1 MSGGAEM
8 PCSPFYEVKYM
19 ARLSF
24 RPATL
29 RKKSAHYATRS
40 GIQNSDEAIKGLGG
54 FIKLLSDMEKK
65 GETKAHRTG
74 EIKLPG
80 GKAMYGFSVKIG
92 GEGNPTLEHFG
103 NIVRETEKGPVI
115 DKEREPVVDV
125 HEEEDRIEVL
135 AELPGVMEK
144 TITHVIKDDV
154 LILNAGGN
162 GRKYCKEVL
171 LPAKASVLKTSYKNG
186 IYRLI
191 LKKEK
196 VGRL

>member
-1 MSGGAEM
+1 
-8 PCSPFYEVKYM
+8 M
-19 ARLSF
+19 ARLSL

-29 RKKSAHYATRS
+29 RKKSAHYAAGS
-40 GIQNSDEAIKGLGG
+40 GIKNTDEAIEGLGG
-54 FIKLLSDMEKK
+54 FLKLLSDMEKK
-65 GETKAHRTG
+65 GEDEAHRAG
-74 EIKLPG
+74 EIELPG

-92 GEGNPTLEHFG
+92 GEGIPKMEHFG

-115 DKEREPVVDV
+115 EKEREPVVDV

-154 LILNAGGN
+154 LILNAGSE
-162 GRKYCKEVL
+162 GRKYYKEVV
-171 LPAKASVLKTSYKNG
+171 LPACASVLKTSYKNG

-191 LKKEK
+191 LKKETAGK
-196 VGRL
+196 

>member
-1 MSGGAEM
+1 
-8 PCSPFYEVKYM
+8 M

-29 RKKSAHYATRS
+29 RKKSAQYTARS
-40 GIQNSDEAIKGLGG
+40 GIKNADEALKGLGG
-54 FIKLLSDMEKK
+54 FLEILSDMEKK
-65 GETKAHRTG
+65 GEDKAEGTG
-74 EIKLPG
+74 EIKFPG
-80 GKAMYGFSVKIG
+80 GKAMYGYSVKIG
-92 GEGNPTLEHFG
+92 GEGIPEMEHFG
-103 NIVRETEKGPVI
+103 NIVRKTENGPVI
-115 DKEREPVVDV
+115 QKEREPVVDV

-144 TITHVIKDDV
+144 TITHEIKDDV

-162 GRKYCKEVL
+162 GRKYCKEVQ

-191 LKKEK
+191 LKKETAGK
-196 VGRL
+196 

>member
-1 MSGGAEM
+1 M
-8 PCSPFYEVKYM
+8 P
-19 ARLSF
+19 RLSF
-24 RPATL
+24 RPSTL
-29 RKKSAHYATRS
+29 RKKSAQYAVKS
-40 GIQNSDEAIKGLGG
+40 GIKNADDALKGLSG
-54 FIKLLSDMEKK
+54 FLDIVSDMEKK
-65 GETKAHRTG
+65 GEDKAERIG
-74 EIKLPG
+74 EINLPG

-92 GEGNPTLEHFG
+92 GEGIPKMEHFG

-115 DKEREPVVDV
+115 EKEREPVVDV

-144 TITHVIKDDV
+144 TITHEIKDDV

-162 GRKYCKEVL
+162 GRKYCKEVV

-191 LKKEK
+191 LIKEK
-196 VGRL
+196 AGT

>member
-1 MSGGAEM
+1 
-8 PCSPFYEVKYM
+8 M
-19 ARLSF
+19 ARLSL

-29 RKKSAHYATRS
+29 RKKSAHYPVRS
-40 GIQNSDEAIKGLGG
+40 NIKNADEALKGLGG
-54 FIKLLSDMEKK
+54 FLELLTDMEKK
-65 GETKAHRTG
+65 GEEKAKRTG

-92 GEGNPTLEHFG
+92 DEGIPALTHFG
-103 NIVRETEKGPVI
+103 NIVRETEKGPVVE
-115 DKEREPVVDV
+115 KEREPVVDI
-125 HEEEDRIEVL
+125 HEEEDRIEVI

-144 TITHVIKDDV
+144 TITHEIKDGV
-154 LILNAGGN
+154 LILNAGGD
-162 GRKYCKEVL
+162 GRKYCKEVV

-196 VGRL
+196 AGK

>member
-1 MSGGAEM
+1 
-8 PCSPFYEVKYM
+8 M

-29 RKKSAHYATRS
+29 RKKSAHYSARS
-40 GIQNSDEAIKGLGG
+40 SVIKNTDEALKGLGG
-54 FIKLLSDMEKK
+54 FLELLSDMEKK
-65 GETKAHRTG
+65 GEDKTQRTG

-92 GEGNPTLEHFG
+92 GEGIPKLEHFG
-103 NIVRETEKGPVI
+103 NIVRETENGAVI
-115 DKEREPVVDV
+115 QKEREPVVDV

-144 TITHVIKDDV
+144 TITHEIKDDV

-162 GRKYCKEVL
+162 GRKYCKEVQ

-191 LKKEK
+191 LKKETAGK
-196 VGRL
+196 

>member
-1 MSGGAEM
+1 M
-8 PCSPFYEVKYM
+8 PK
-19 ARLSF
+19 LSF

-29 RKKSAHYATRS
+29 RKKSAHSAVKS
-40 GIQNSDEAIKGLGG
+40 GIKNADEALKGLGG
-54 FIKLLSDMEKK
+54 FLDILSDIEKK
-65 GETKAHRTG
+65 GEDKAEGTG

-92 GEGNPTLEHFG
+92 GEGIPKLEHFG

-115 DKEREPVVDV
+115 EKEREPVVDV

-144 TITHVIKDDV
+144 TITHEIKDDV

-162 GRKYCKEVL
+162 GRKYCKEVQ

-191 LKKEK
+191 LIKEK
-196 VGRL
+196 VGK

>member
-1 MSGGAEM
+1 M
-8 PCSPFYEVKYM
+8 PK
-19 ARLSF
+19 LSF

-29 RKKSAHYATRS
+29 RKKSAHYAVKS
-40 GIQNSDEAIKGLGG
+40 DIKNSDEALKGLSG
-54 FIKLLSDMEKK
+54 FLDILSDMEKK
-65 GETKAHRTG
+65 GEDKAERTG
-74 EIKLPG
+74 EINLPG

-92 GEGNPTLEHFG
+92 GEGIPKMEHFG

-115 DKEREPVVDV
+115 EKEREPVVDV

-144 TITHVIKDDV
+144 TITHEIKDDV

-162 GRKYCKEVL
+162 GRKYCKEVV

-191 LKKEK
+191 LIKEK
-196 VGRL
+196 AGT

>member
-1 MSGGAEM
+1 M
-8 PCSPFYEVKYM
+8 P
-19 ARLSF
+19 RLSF

-29 RKKSAHYATRS
+29 RNKSAHYAIKS
-40 GIQNSDEAIKGLGG
+40 GIKNADEALKGLGG
-54 FIKLLSDMEKK
+54 FLDILSDMEKK
-65 GETKAHRTG
+65 GEDEAEETG

-92 GEGNPTLEHFG
+92 GEGIPKLEHFG

-115 DKEREPVVDV
+115 EKEREPVVDV

-144 TITHVIKDDV
+144 TITHEIKDDV

-162 GRKYCKEVL
+162 GRKYCKEVQ
-171 LPAKASVLKTSYKNG
+171 LPAKASILKTSYKNG

-191 LKKEK
+191 LIKEK
-196 VGRL
+196 VGK